1 MIFPY
6 LDNEPI
12 VPLEIK
18 SKNGEWIE
26 FHAYI
31 DSGAAVSVFH
41 SDHAELLGLTIQKG
55 RKIFLTVGN
64 EEEIP
69 AYVHKIPVRF
79 AGKEFFAE
87 VSFSRSLELELI
99 FWVWHL
105 FLTISQSVF
114 IMERNMLRLIN
125 WIKAFLLLAAF

>member
-26 FHAYI
+26 LHAYI

-64 EEEIP
+64 GEEIP

-79 AGKEFFAE
+79 AGKEFSAE
-87 VSFSRSLELELI
+87 VSFSRSLGVGTNLLGLASFFDKFSICFYHRKKCVKIKELDI
-99 FWVWHL
+99 V
-105 FLTISQSVF
+105 
-114 IMERNMLRLIN
+114 R
-125 WIKAFLLLAAF
+125 